1 MAKLLESYYYYYFL
15 SSIHSCAIVAAKLKL
30 VEWDDVVDA
39 SEIVIASLAFDV
51 VVADSKLKHLIINS
65 SSMSLNPGLVSSFG
79 CVTNRY
85 SGIVYNKN
93 RNMKFNGQFL
103 RRAECLTDN

>member
-1 MAKLLESYYYYYFL
+1 M
-15 SSIHSCAIVAAKLKL
+15 
-30 VEWDDVVDA
+30 EWDDVVDA
-39 SEIVIASLAFDV
+39 FEIVIASLAFDV

-85 SGIVYNKN
+85 SGIYNKN

-103 RRAECLTDN
+103 RRAGFLTDN